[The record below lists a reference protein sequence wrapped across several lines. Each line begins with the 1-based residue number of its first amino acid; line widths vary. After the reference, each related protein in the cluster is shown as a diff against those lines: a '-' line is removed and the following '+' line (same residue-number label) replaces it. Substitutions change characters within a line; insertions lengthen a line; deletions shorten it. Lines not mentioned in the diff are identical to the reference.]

1 MSFEMRCPLCDKLLS
16 VDDDMA
22 GQTATC
28 PECGGEIVLDRDD
41 AARHAREDRSTRALA
56 EQRTDEV
63 KVSTLRA
70 AGIAFAPTTMPPIT
84 WGWAFDTV
92 IKLTIAIV
100 AIDGV
105 VWLLIWIVCYMF
117 GLADSSSSYRQQLP
131 FR

>member
-1 MSFEMRCPLCDKLLS
+1 MFEMKCPLCDKLLS

-28 PECGGEIVLDRDD
+28 PECGGEIVLDPDD
-41 AARHAREDRSTRALA
+41 AARHAREDRAAASSASRDIQAM
-56 EQRTDEV
+56 
-63 KVSTLRA
+63 RA
-70 AGIAFAPTTMPPIT
+70 AGIAFAPSTMPPIT

-100 AIDGV
+100 AIDGF
-105 VWLLIWIVCYMF
+105 VWLLIWIVCYLF
-117 GLADSSSSYRQQLP
+117 GLAGSSSSYRQQIP

>member
-1 MSFEMRCPLCDKLLS
+1 MSFTMDCPLCGKTLE
-16 VDDDMA
+16 VDDEMA
-22 GQTATC
+22 GQTAAC

-41 AARHAREDRSTRALA
+41 AARHAREDRARSASKDV
-56 EQRTDEV
+56 QNM
-63 KVSTLRA
+63 RA

-100 AIDGV
+100 AIDGF